1 MNCLAKYSV
10 FLSLSILAFLNASS
24 ADTIREFVIP
34 VNIESAKSLD
44 QRVLNRRLSGE
55 TETAAR
61 IRYQLVRFDI
71 DALKVDHR
79 DDAENLGFAWRL
91 DEEFYVSPFPDMLLT
106 AKTKTI
112 REATYD
118 DVWSI
123 IATVKD
129 LDGNEGTLIMSVTDN
144 APYKVHGDI
153 ILGGRIFRTRHIN
166 GPYHVIYELDAAK
179 MRGTGH
185 NVIIVPPT
193 VDKETAPTVS
203 MFRKTLV
210 NPPLPQIV
218 SFNVNAEQRCQFI
231 AFWSE
236 PAEPYT
242 VFILTVNGGERYRG
256 ANTSTKFSTT
266 TGSQVSVKACIGT
279 ECGTPQTRTAT
290 CYSGGSGSF

>member
-1 MNCLAKYSV
+1 MTFV
-10 FLSLSILAFLNASS
+10 NASS
-24 ADTIREFVIP
+24 ADEIREFVAP
-34 VNIESAKSLD
+34 VNVTLAVDFDHPRYRRILRSGYSFAGVRNQVVKLD
-44 QRVLNRRLSGE
+44 I
-55 TETAAR
+55 AAM
-61 IRYQLVRFDI
+61 
-71 DALKVDHR
+71 KVDHR
-79 DDAENLGFAWRL
+79 DEARDLGYAWRL
-91 DEEFYVSPFPDMLLT
+91 DEEFYVSPFPDILLT

-112 REATYD
+112 REAPYD
-118 DVWSI
+118 DIWGI
-123 IATVKD
+123 FANVKD
-129 LDGNEGTLIMSVTDN
+129 LDGNEGYLNISVTN
-144 APYKVHGDI
+144 KTPYIVHGDI
-153 ILGGRIFRTRHIN
+153 TIGLRIFRIRHVN
-166 GPYHVIYELDAAK
+166 GPYHVIYELDAEK

-185 NVIIVPPT
+185 DVIIVPPT

-256 ANTSTKFSTT
+256 ANTSTKFATT